1 MSKTAEAEGTGSI
14 VLSTIM
20 TTMHND
26 NPSCADN
33 LRGGGDCSSESMG
46 SGESDGEESVP
57 MKQPAEDAGDGGAA
71 DADDSFLDDDFL
83 SFPDDGEAGERG
95 NSDGKASAPSRRDG
109 VGMAPPGAAPW
120 MMPRC
125 APVHSDLQQRGRGYG
140 GGGGRPPPT
149 PLLVRLHNE
158 IVCFARLMEPT
169 AAELAQRDAMVRR
182 VTELALRTF
191 GKDHCE
197 VLPFGSQA
205 TGLCLP
211 GSDIDFVI
219 RFTKDSGKEGGGDE
233 QEEDGDYDPARSNP
247 LHAFA
252 DAVREEFGVPGEF
265 DAEDVL
271 EINGENRSSAAADD
285 ERLSYLE
292 VIEHTRVPLVKFTVF
307 PQMIDVD
314 VCFDQP
320 NGPESADLMHR
331 FMESM
336 PPLRPLTFALKYF
349 LSSRDINKPF
359 TGGIGSYLLQ
369 LMIVSFLQH
378 RSREDASRGC
388 GASGR
393 HFNLGSLLVDFF
405 ELYGCDFN
413 YVTAGISVRHDGYY
427 FPKGASDRREVFCS
441 PRGPFALAVE
451 NPLDVEMD
459 VGAGAFRMQM
469 ISRIFGHAY
478 KTLVAYVSEPALLGP
493 EESVLARI
501 LPVSP
506 EMEKRRAMKAEAGED
521 WAAAGGA
528 GGTAGARETGGRQR
542 GGKHRKRN
550 SQRRVERGDDG
561 GGGSSK
567 RRKDHGG
574 GNKGGRDVRESN
586 KSRKHGDQQQRKGKS
601 KKRKGDRQRN

>member
-1 MSKTAEAEGTGSI
+1 M
-14 VLSTIM
+14 
-20 TTMHND
+20 
-26 NPSCADN
+26 
-33 LRGGGDCSSESMG
+33 
-46 SGESDGEESVP
+46 
-57 MKQPAEDAGDGGAA
+57 
-71 DADDSFLDDDFL
+71 
-83 SFPDDGEAGERG
+83 
-95 NSDGKASAPSRRDG
+95 
-109 VGMAPPGAAPW
+109 
-120 MMPRC
+120 
-125 APVHSDLQQRGRGYG
+125 
-140 GGGGRPPPT
+140 
-149 PLLVRLHNE
+149 
-158 IVCFARLMEPT
+158 
-169 AAELAQRDAMVRR
+169 
-182 VTELALRTF
+182 ALRTF
-191 GKDHCE
+191 GGKEHCE

-219 RFTKDSGKEGGGDE
+219 RFFKKEDGGKEGGGDE
-233 QEEDGDYDPARSNP
+233 QEEDGDCDPARSNP

-252 DAVREEFGVPGEF
+252 DAVREDFGVPGEF

-271 EINGENRSSAAADD
+271 EIDGGNGSATTDD

-307 PQMIDVD
+307 PQNIDVD

-405 ELYGCDFN
+405 ELYGSDFN

-427 FPKGASDRREVFCS
+427 FPKGAPDRREVFCS
-441 PRGPFALAVE
+441 PRGPFTLAVE

-478 KTLVAYVSEPALLGP
+478 KTLVAYVSEPALLSP

-506 EMEKRRAMKAEAGED
+506 EMEKRRAMKANEEGGED
-521 WAAAGGA
+521 WVATGGA
-528 GGTAGARETGGRQR
+528 GGVAGARETGGRQR

-550 SQRRVERGDDG
+550 SQRREEREDDG
-561 GGGSSK
+561 GGGSSRKK

-574 GNKGGRDVRESN
+574 SISRGGGDGRDSK

>member
-1 MSKTAEAEGTGSI
+1 MPNNDEPNTASDDA
-14 VLSTIM
+14 
-20 TTMHND
+20 
-26 NPSCADN
+26 PQ
-33 LRGGGDCSSESMG
+33 GGGEDCSSESMG
-46 SGESDGEESVP
+46 RVESDDGEESLVP
-57 MKQPAEDAGDGGAA
+57 MKQPANGGGAA
-71 DADDSFLDDDFL
+71 DADDSFLDEDFL
-83 SFPDDGEAGERG
+83 SFPDDGSGGGEERDERPSAGHKRG
-95 NSDGKASAPSRRDG
+95 RSDGGGVAGAAS
-109 VGMAPPGAAPW
+109 AAPW

-125 APVHSDLQQRGRGYG
+125 APAPVRGDQQRGRGYG

-149 PLLVRLHNE
+149 PPLVRLHNE
-158 IVCFARLMEPT
+158 IVGFARLMEPT
-169 AAELAQRDAMVRR
+169 AAELAERDAMVRR

-191 GKDHCE
+191 GEGKCE
-197 VLPFGSQA
+197 VLTFGSQA

-219 RFTKDSGKEGGGDE
+219 RFKKGGGGGGSGE
-233 QEEDGDYDPARSNP
+233 QDEEDDYDPAPSNP

-252 DAVREEFGVPGEF
+252 DAVRDEFGVPGEF

-271 EINGENRSSAAADD
+271 EISGGSATADD

-292 VIEHTRVPLVKFTVF
+292 VIEHTRVPLVKFTVS
-307 PQMIDVD
+307 PQNIDVD

-393 HFNLGSLLVDFF
+393 HLNLGSLLVDFL
-405 ELYGCDFN
+405 ELYGSDFN

-427 FPKGASDRREVFCS
+427 FPKGAPDRREVFCG
-441 PRGPFALAVE
+441 PRGPFGLAVE
-451 NPLDVEMD
+451 NPLDVGMD

-469 ISRIFGHAY
+469 IARIFGHAY
-478 KTLVAYVSEPALLGP
+478 KTLVACVSEPALLGP
-493 EESVLARI
+493 EESVLAMI

-506 EMEKRRAMKAEAGED
+506 EMERRRAMKADEEGGGV
-521 WAAAGGA
+521 WTGAGGA
-528 GGTAGARETGGRQR
+528 DGTAGARETGGRQR

-550 SQRRVERGDDG
+550 SQRREERGDDG
-561 GGGSSK
+561 GGGSSRKK
-567 RRKDHGG
+567 RRKEHGG
-574 GNKGGRDVRESN
+574 GSRGGGDGRDSK
-586 KSRKHGDQQQRKGKS
+586 KSRKQ
-601 KKRKGDRQRN
+601 KRKEDRHRH